1 MSFKA
6 LVGNERNKE
15 VLQRLFERKRL
26 GATFIFS
33 GPEGVGKRQ
42 FALTLAKSAN
52 CVHAGSGSNDSC
64 DECPSCHRVGL
75 GTHSDVVTV
84 RPDGNFIKVGQAREL
99 ARELHFRPREGTQ
112 RFFIID
118 EADRLREEAASALLK
133 TLEEPPLTSTILL
146 ITSRPSS
153 LLPTVLS
160 RAQRITFSALSLRE
174 MEDYLIRT
182 FRRPQDE
189 SSLLARLTEGRIGQA
204 TAVDLAEYKKERR
217 ELIELLELL
226 AGDDEVN
233 AGPHPR
239 RVRLMK
245 AAEHFAKLDRPSF
258 EKMLNMLTRL
268 LRDLLIFAAGGPES
282 EITNVDEQSRLA
294 GLARAATLTRV
305 IAWSEKFNELREN
318 LIVNVNL
325 RVALD
330 GIFQFEFKL

>member
-1 MSFKA
+1 M
-6 LVGNERNKE
+6 
-15 VLQRLFERKRL
+15 
-26 GATFIFS
+26 
-33 GPEGVGKRQ
+33 GKRQ
-42 FALTLAKSAN
+42 FALSLAKSAN
-52 CVHAGSGSNDSC
+52 CAHAGSGSNDSC
-64 DECPSCHRVGL
+64 DDCPSCHRIEL
-75 GTHSDVVTV
+75 GTHSDVVTL

-99 ARELHFRPREGTQ
+99 ARELYFRPREGAQ

-160 RAQRITFSALSLRE
+160 RAQRIPFSALSLAA

-204 TAVDLAEYKKERR
+204 TAIDLAEYKKERR

-226 AGDDEVN
+226 AGDDVGNAVN
-233 AGPHPR
+233 AGPQPR
-239 RVRLMK
+239 RVRLIR
-245 AAEHFAKLDRPSF
+245 AAEHFGKLDRPSF
-258 EKMLNMLTRL
+258 EKMLNLLTRL
-268 LRDLLIFAAGGPES
+268 LRDLLILAAGGPET
-282 EITNVDEQSRLA
+282 EITNIDEHSRLA
-294 GLARAATLTRV
+294 ALARTATLTRV

-330 GIFQFEFKL
+330 GIFQSAEC

>member
-1 MSFKA
+1 MSFKS

-15 VLQRLFERKRL
+15 ILKRLLERKRL

-52 CVHAGSGSNDSC
+52 CAQRDSGSNDSC
-64 DECPSCHRVGL
+64 DECPSCHRIEL

-84 RPDGNFIKVGQAREL
+84 RPDGNFIKVDQAREL
-99 ARELHFRPREGTQ
+99 ARELYFRPREGAQ

-118 EADRLREEAASALLK
+118 EADRLREKAASALLK

-160 RAQRITFSALSLRE
+160 RAQRIPFSALSLAE
-174 MEDYLIRT
+174 MEAYLIRT

-204 TAVDLAEYKKERR
+204 TAIDLAEYKKERR

-226 AGDDEVN
+226 AGDDE
-233 AGPHPR
+233 R
-239 RVRLMK
+239 QC
-245 AAEHFAKLDRPSF
+245 RPATPSS
-258 EKMLNMLTRL
+258 
-268 LRDLLIFAAGGPES
+268 A
-282 EITNVDEQSRLA
+282 VDK
-294 GLARAATLTRV
+294 GC
-305 IAWSEKFNELREN
+305 
-318 LIVNVNL
+318 
-325 RVALD
+325 
-330 GIFQFEFKL
+330 